1 MQLTLSY
8 YNSTMK
14 YGYLKLCRG
23 QLQLPRKDIVFLLP
37 LWRAKRLV
45 LNIGNGNTQL
55 FSSPYHQVN
64 GRFLYHWLQQMQELS
79 GLGETN
85 LAAFETLH
93 FVNTLE
99 QIVRGYL
106 CGSDDSKWKSHLFA
120 NTCKSADNNVLN
132 YFYRF
137 EFQKQGTVHMHMLIW
152 LKNPQCI
159 NLNPITADITWADVD
174 SAYLVYSLQKLIKTL
189 F

>member
-1 MQLTLSY
+1 
-8 YNSTMK
+8 
-14 YGYLKLCRG
+14 
-23 QLQLPRKDIVFLLP
+23 
-37 LWRAKRLV
+37 
-45 LNIGNGNTQL
+45 
-55 FSSPYHQVN
+55 
-64 GRFLYHWLQQMQELS
+64 MQELS

-106 CGSDDSKWKSHLFA
+106 CGSNDSKWKSHLFT
-120 NTCKSADNNVLN
+120 NTRKSADNNALN
-132 YFYRF
+132 YFYHF

-174 SAYLVYSLQKLIKTL
+174 SAYLVYSLQKSDKDSLPIYNDNTKVETHNDETKTNICRPKDA
-189 F
+189 FEQNI